1 MPRMIDLIRVSALPS
16 NVMQAASKG
25 SLSVPA
31 NEMIE
36 ILVYLATHN
45 KIFGQ
50 QAQLTLAGWD
60 EVASRAVAAD
70 PNTAKEV
77 LDYMVSAKNLRPAL
91 LSALLENTSVSQ
103 QALVDLAESASR
115 DIVEIMQGSER
126 VRKSAVILEALKG
139 NPHVPPAKL
148 DTMQVQEEPEHALAA
163 AAGATASPAV
173 PAVPVVPIHESSAIG
188 PLLPLPS
195 VEQAGDDDILDED
208 IFAYLSGHA
217 GEISAEGN
225 KEFQPIG
232 GFYDEFVPGSDKDVL
247 ESETAP
253 PSTSSE
259 KTAAAPKKAPA
270 GKKQHLSHEEER
282 GSALQKISKLDIKGR
297 IQLAMKGTKEE
308 RSLLVRDGTKV
319 VALAVLE
326 SPKISDAEVERFAT
340 QKNVLEAVLRAIP
353 MKRRFVKNYAV
364 VRNLTFNPRTP
375 LDVSLSLIKHLL
387 ITDLRHLSGNKEVS
401 ETVRKLALKMFK
413 QKLESGSKR
422 S

>member
-1 MPRMIDLIRVSALPS
+1 MPRMIDLIRVPALPS

-25 SLSVPA
+25 ALSVPPQ
-31 NEMIE
+31 EMIE
-36 ILVYLATHN
+36 IMVYLANHN

-50 QAQLTLAGWD
+50 QAELTLAGWD

-115 DIVEIMQGSER
+115 DILEIMQGSER

-173 PAVPVVPIHESSAIG
+173 PAVPVPIHESSAIG